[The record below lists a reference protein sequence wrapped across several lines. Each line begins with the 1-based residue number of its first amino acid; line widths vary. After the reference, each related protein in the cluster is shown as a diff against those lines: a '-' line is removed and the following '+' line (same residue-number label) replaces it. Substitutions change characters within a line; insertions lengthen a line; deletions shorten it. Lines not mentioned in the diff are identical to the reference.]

1 MKKIF
6 LIMMALLSM
15 SYSSIFGMYG
25 DQDDWIDFLTD
36 GNQFRARMDQLGFVL
51 GNSTIKGTFGFRT
64 QSSLT
69 QLGYILLNNKVGTY
83 LGATISGGI
92 GYTSEAFSIGL
103 GYNYTTASFLPT
115 SYNFG
120 SHTPVLM
127 INALNDN
134 LRIAIPVQILVHN
147 GSIDQLGYYRDNY
160 LGISTDTQIRYYT
173 GIDAF
178 NEIRLYVKYGQLG
191 YKFDMQ
197 EVLARSF
204 GFETRFYFLNTA
216 VGNVTI
222 NPFIKVAYNTALHGF
237 STMVRALD
245 GMYEEIGGYDPNT
258 TVSPQANINAKW
270 DKNPYDVTVQAVFGV
285 TANSDIVSLYVEPSL
300 GYKARYLGKMQY
312 EDQDGKVNYDFKVNH
327 YLSWGAYAELY
338 ITPVK
343 DLEWYFEMD
352 VNNSDSDST
361 GIPVSFAST
370 TGITWYLP
378 EF

>member
-1 MKKIF
+1 MKKFF
-6 LIMMALLSM
+6 LIMTVLLSM
-15 SYSSIFGMYG
+15 SYCSIFGMYG

-51 GNSTIKGTFGFRT
+51 GNSTIKGTFGFRS
-64 QSSLT
+64 QSLST
-69 QLGYILLNNKVGTY
+69 QLGYILAIYKDYTY

-103 GYNYTTASFLPT
+103 GYNYTTPLPI
-115 SYNFG
+115 SDNFG

-134 LRIAIPVQILVHN
+134 LRIVIPVQILVHDGN
-147 GSIDQLGYYRDNY
+147 MNMTDNINY
-160 LGISTDTQIRYYT
+160 LYNFLGISTDTQIRYYT

-191 YKFDMQ
+191 YKGGSYTDKSYDEEFF
-197 EVLARSF
+197 ARSF

-237 STMVRALD
+237 STMVRSLD
-245 GMYEEIGGYDPNT
+245 SVIEEIEGYSSDRT
-258 TVSPQANINAKW
+258 AKAAGNINAKW
-270 DKNPYDVTVQAVFGV
+270 DKNPYDVTVQAVLGV

-300 GYKARYLGKMQY
+300 GYRAKYLGKLTY
-312 EDQDGKVNYDFKVNH
+312 EDPDGKVN
-327 YLSWGAYAELY
+327 
-338 ITPVK
+338 
-343 DLEWYFEMD
+343 
-352 VNNSDSDST
+352 
-361 GIPVSFAST
+361 
-370 TGITWYLP
+370 
-378 EF
+378 